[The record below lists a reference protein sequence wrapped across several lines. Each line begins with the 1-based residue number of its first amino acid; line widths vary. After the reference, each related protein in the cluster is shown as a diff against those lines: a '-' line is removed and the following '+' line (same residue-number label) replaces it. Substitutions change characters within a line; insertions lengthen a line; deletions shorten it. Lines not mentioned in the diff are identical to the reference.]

1 MPVPFKKDPQEYN
14 GRKLLAENVFDLL
27 PEDDECFVYEDIF
40 SQIDTSTLENKYS
53 MAGQHAYHPRLITA
67 ILIYAY
73 SQGIFSSRKI
83 ENRCKKDF
91 SFMYISHLNC
101 PNFRVLSDFRK
112 NNWQFFKS
120 CFVQS
125 VAIAKSL
132 GMVSLGHVSL
142 DGSKFYANTSKYKA
156 ASYKR
161 LNDNYEKL
169 EHEIEELLKKADD
182 SDRAEDRIYHNGTG
196 YSIPDDIK
204 IKKDRLA
211 RIKRVKKALEER
223 HSKQKP
229 KKQIKDSS
237 QISYAD
243 TGAKLMKTRGNF
255 EYCYNGQIGVDS
267 KDQIIVSQHLSVN
280 ENDKNELKPALNQI
294 KNNTGSLPSV
304 MTLDKGYATPDN
316 ISELNVSGI
325 DGYFAVGKG
334 EKEKIPDSKSKIGSC
349 LFSYDRAKD
358 IFICP
363 ASRVL
368 VYKSKN
374 KRRIYRSRGDVC
386 AGCTYLKCI
395 AKRKR
400 AAVMYLDDKALVLH
414 SMAAKMKSESSK
426 KIYAKRKVIVEPVF
440 GQIKTG
446 GFRRFSLRGHDKAG
460 GEFSLVCAV
469 SNFKK
474 IVKRIKDSKNASLK
488 EGIVEVMA

>member
-1 MPVPFKKDPQEYN
+1 MPKPFKKDPQEYN
-14 GRKLLAENVFDLL
+14 QRKLLAQNVFDLL
-27 PEDDECFVYEDIF
+27 PEDDDCFVYEDIF
-40 SQIDTSTLENKYS
+40 SQIDTSTLEKKYS

-83 ENRCKKDF
+83 ETRCKRDL

-112 NNWQFFKS
+112 DNWQFFRS

-161 LNDNYEKL
+161 LNNNYKKL
-169 EHEIEELLKKADD
+169 EHEIEDLLKKADD
-182 SDRAEDRIYHNGTG
+182 TDRDEDSIYHNGTG

-204 IKKDRLA
+204 IKKERLA
-211 RIKRVKKALEER
+211 KIKRVKKALEER
-223 HSKQKP
+223 ENAKSKKD
-229 KKQIKDSS
+229 IKDSS
-237 QISYAD
+237 QISYSD
-243 TGAKLMKTRGNF
+243 TGAKLMRTRGNF
-255 EYCYNGQIGVDS
+255 EYCYNGQISVDS
-267 KDQIIVSQHLSVN
+267 KEQIIISEHLSVN
-280 ENDKNELKPALNQI
+280 ENDKNELNPALGQI
-294 KNNTGSLPSV
+294 KDNTGSLPSV
-304 MTLDKGYATPDN
+304 MTLDKSYGAPDN
-316 ISELNVSGI
+316 INILNASGI
-325 DGYFAVGKG
+325 DGYLAVGRG
-334 EKEKIPDSKSKIGSC
+334 EKEKKVDGSSRIGSC
-349 LFSYDRAKD
+349 HFSYNRQKD

-363 ASRVL
+363 AGHVL
-368 VYKSKN
+368 GFKLKN
-374 KRRIYRSRGDVC
+374 KRRIYKSDGNVC
-386 AGCTYLKCI
+386 AGCIYLKCI
-395 AKRKR
+395 ARKKR
-400 AAVMYLDDKALVLH
+400 AATMYLDDKAIVLH
-414 SMAAKMKSESSK
+414 CMAAKMKSESSK
-426 KIYAKRKVIVEPVF
+426 RIYAKRKVIIEPVF

-469 SNFKK
+469 SNIKK
-474 IVKRIKDSKNASLK
+474 IVKKIKDNKNTPIK
-488 EGIVEVMA
+488 EEILAVMT

>member
-1 MPVPFKKDPQEYN
+1 MPKPFKKDPQEYN
-14 GRKLLAENVFDLL
+14 QRKLLAQNVFDLL
-27 PEDDECFVYEDIF
+27 PEDDDCFVYEDIF
-40 SQIDTSTLENKYS
+40 SQIDTSTLEKKYS

-83 ENRCKKDF
+83 EARCKRDL

-112 NNWQFFKS
+112 DNWQFFKN

-161 LNDNYEKL
+161 LNDNYKKL
-169 EHEIEELLKKADD
+169 EHEIEDLLKKADNTDRDED
-182 SDRAEDRIYHNGTG
+182 SIYHNGTG
-196 YSIPDDIK
+196 YSIPEDIK
-204 IKKDRLA
+204 IKKKRLA

-223 HSKQKP
+223 ENAKSKKG
-229 KKQIKDSS
+229 IKDSS

-243 TGAKLMKTRGNF
+243 TGAKLMRTRGNF
-255 EYCYNGQIGVDS
+255 EYCYNGQISVDS
-267 KDQIIVSQHLSVN
+267 KEQIIISEHLSVN
-280 ENDKNELKPALNQI
+280 ENDKNELNPALGQI
-294 KNNTGSLPSV
+294 KDNTGSLPSV

-316 ISELNVSGI
+316 INILNVSGI
-325 DGYFAVGKG
+325 DGYLAAGRG
-334 EKEKIPDSKSKIGSC
+334 EKEKAMDGSSRIGSC
-349 LFSYDRAKD
+349 HFSYNRQKD

-363 ASRVL
+363 AGHVL
-368 VYKSKN
+368 GFKLKN
-374 KRRIYRSRGDVC
+374 KRRIYKSDGNVC
-386 AGCTYLKCI
+386 AGCIYLKCI
-395 AKRKR
+395 ARKKR
-400 AAVMYLDDKALVLH
+400 AATMYLDDKAIVLH
-414 SMAAKMKSESSK
+414 CMAAKMKSESSK
-426 KIYAKRKVIVEPVF
+426 RIYAKRKVIVEPVF

-469 SNFKK
+469 SNIKK
-474 IVKRIKDSKNASLK
+474 IVKKIKDSKNTPIK
-488 EGIVEVMA
+488 EEIITVMA

>member
-1 MPVPFKKDPQEYN
+1 MPKPFKKDPQEYN
-14 GRKLLAENVFDLL
+14 QRKLLAQNVFDLL
-27 PEDDECFVYEDIF
+27 PEDDDCFVYEDIF
-40 SQIDTSTLENKYS
+40 SQIDTSTLEKKYS

-83 ENRCKKDF
+83 EARCKRDL

-112 NNWQFFKS
+112 DNWQFFKN

-161 LNDNYEKL
+161 LNNNYKKL
-169 EHEIEELLKKADD
+169 EHEIEDLLKKADNTDRDED
-182 SDRAEDRIYHNGTG
+182 SIYHNGTG
-196 YSIPDDIK
+196 YSIPEDIK
-204 IKKDRLA
+204 IKKKRLA

-223 HSKQKP
+223 ENAKSKKD
-229 KKQIKDSS
+229 IKDSS

-243 TGAKLMKTRGNF
+243 TEAKLMRTRGNF
-255 EYCYNGQIGVDS
+255 EYCYNGQISVDS
-267 KDQIIVSQHLSVN
+267 KEQIIISEHLSVN
-280 ENDKNELKPALNQI
+280 ENDKNELNPALGQI
-294 KNNTGSLPSV
+294 KDNTGSLPSV

-316 ISELNVSGI
+316 INILNASGI
-325 DGYFAVGKG
+325 DGYLAVGRG
-334 EKEKIPDSKSKIGSC
+334 EKEKAMDGSSRIGSC
-349 LFSYDRAKD
+349 HFSYNRQKD

-363 ASRVL
+363 AGHVL
-368 VYKSKN
+368 GFKLKNKKRIYKSDGN
-374 KRRIYRSRGDVC
+374 VC
-386 AGCTYLKCI
+386 AGCIYLKCI
-395 AKRKR
+395 ARKKR
-400 AAVMYLDDKALVLH
+400 AATIYLDDKAIVLH
-414 SMAAKMKSESSK
+414 CMAAKMKSKSSK
-426 KIYAKRKVIVEPVF
+426 RIYAKRKVIVEPVF

-460 GEFSLVCAV
+460 GEFSIVCAV
-469 SNFKK
+469 SNIKK
-474 IVKRIKDSKNASLK
+474 IVKKIKDSKNTLIK
-488 EGIVEVMA
+488 EEIAAVMV